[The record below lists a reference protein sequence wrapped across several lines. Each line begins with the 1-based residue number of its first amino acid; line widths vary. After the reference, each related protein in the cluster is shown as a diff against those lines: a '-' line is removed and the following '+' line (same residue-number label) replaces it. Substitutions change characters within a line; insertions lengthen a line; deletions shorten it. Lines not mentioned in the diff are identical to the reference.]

1 MSAIDTL
8 KKTTYNLVERATNL
22 VTPYNTPENIET
34 VQKVAAFAGLITV
47 AVLYSNYSGT
57 KSIVVEPKKTETP
70 KIGSNTSD
78 RETQTENN
86 TTSDQVSPAHNRRG
100 SNSGHEKETLPSA
113 VPTTHSR
120 QNSTESQINKP
131 TPSHEEVV
139 SQTGD

>member
-78 RETQTENN
+78 RETQTDNN
-86 TTSDQVSPAHNRRG
+86 TTSGHKSQNHSRRD

-113 VPTTHSR
+113 VPTT
-120 QNSTESQINKP
+120 T
-131 TPSHEEVV
+131 HEEVV
-139 SQTGD
+139 SQTGDQIPAATNNESASV